1 MDNFTNTIAAIHK
14 MNGDQ
19 LNQLVQAIKDR
30 RNFLTR
36 QKAVTFAV
44 GDLVSFAARGMQVL
58 GTVTKIN
65 VKTVQ
70 VRQNNS
76 HTVWKVHASLLSPV
90 QQMETGIKILG

>member
-76 HTVWKVHASLLSPV
+76 HTVWKVHASLLSSV